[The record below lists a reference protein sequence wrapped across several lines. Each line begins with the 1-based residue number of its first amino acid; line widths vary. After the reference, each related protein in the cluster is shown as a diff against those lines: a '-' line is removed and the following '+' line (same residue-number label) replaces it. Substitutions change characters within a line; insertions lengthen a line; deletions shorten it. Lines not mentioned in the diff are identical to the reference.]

1 MAKKKKVATGIVV
14 ALILIIAVVAIV
26 WLAMDEPEPAPTM
39 PNACT
44 DAKYKCV
51 SKGAL
56 TIEDACN
63 EDGGLVPQDS
73 LSSECGTNQ
82 VCCKPKTCANMN
94 YMCTDFSGN
103 GNQDCDNEGKLYVGD
118 TDLDTTCGTS
128 KVCCKPKVEVVV
140 NDCEKNIGYKCTAK
154 GALTIEDACNENGGL
169 VSQDSLSS
177 ECGTN
182 QVCCKPKTCAN
193 TGNECVAAA
202 TASTCTRQTSL
213 DGTCESDQVCCE
225 PTV

>member
-26 WLAMDEPEPAPTM
+26 WLVMDEPEPAPTM

-82 VCCKPKTCANMN
+82 VCCKPKTCAN
-94 YMCTDFSGN
+94 
-103 GNQDCDNEGKLYVGD
+103 
-118 TDLDTTCGTS
+118 
-128 KVCCKPKVEVVV
+128 
-140 NDCEKNIGYKCTAK
+140 
-154 GALTIEDACNENGGL
+154 
-169 VSQDSLSS
+169 
-177 ECGTN
+177 
-182 QVCCKPKTCAN
+182 

-213 DGTCESDQVCCE
+213 DGTCESDLVCCE